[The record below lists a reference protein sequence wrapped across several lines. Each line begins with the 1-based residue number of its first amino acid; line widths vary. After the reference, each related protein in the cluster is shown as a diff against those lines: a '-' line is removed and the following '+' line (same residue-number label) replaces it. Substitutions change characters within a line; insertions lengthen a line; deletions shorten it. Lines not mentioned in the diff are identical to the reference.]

1 MKNCSTLKTVVSLF
15 ATLFLVTCANAQQ
28 TDNYVLLPGDTCMI
42 PEGAT
47 EPLTILWHE
56 ANGELRKGTSDL
68 LESTPVWYING
79 KPFNQADLNEG
90 KLVMDPTL
98 THPIYTAPE
107 GQPPQ
112 NPVNIS
118 VRFKPNDSSKEM
130 TILICNVRVIAPKN
144 KWFIS
149 FTCSKYDY
157 KSKTSAEEE
166 YVEESHASGSASM
179 VVDAP
184 PPDPSGQVNFSTGE
198 GGNKLVDFT
207 VSGNWSKH
215 ISDITRDMNK
225 TIVEKTIRDYTG
237 TPVRRQ
243 GIEFEY
249 DPSPGGGAGLNAG
262 IAFNQRGTD
271 KFWKWDS
278 NVFKLKLVDTN
289 DATSESGTNLG
300 VGSSNMH
307 KTNSGFTFDYS
318 ESKDTS
324 YTILGEKNIL
334 QSGKKY
340 HVTVSYEKGG
350 KHSPA
355 KKG

>member
-1 MKNCSTLKTVVSLF
+1 MKNYSTLKTVVSLV
-15 ATLFLVTCANAQQ
+15 ATLFLITCVNAQQ
-28 TDNYVLLPGDTCMI
+28 TPNYVLLPGDTCMMM
-42 PEGAT
+42 EGAT
-47 EPLTILWHE
+47 QDLTILWFE
-56 ANGELRKGTSDL
+56 TNGVVRKGISDFL
-68 LESTPVWYING
+68 VSSPIWYING
-79 KPFNQADLNEG
+79 KPFNQADPKEG

-98 THPIYTAPE
+98 AHPTYTAPE
-107 GQPPQ
+107 GQPPL

-118 VRFKPNDSSKEM
+118 VRFKANDSSKEM

-198 GGNKLVDFT
+198 GGNKLIDYT
-207 VSGNWSKH
+207 VSGNWSYH
-215 ISDITRDMNK
+215 SSDITKSIN

-237 TPVRRQ
+237 TPFRRQ

-249 DPSPGGGAGLNAG
+249 APSPGGGAGLNAG

-278 NVFKLKLVDTN
+278 NAFKLKLVDTN
-289 DATSESGTNLG
+289 DATSESGTTLG
-300 VGSSNMH
+300 VGSNNMH
-307 KTNSGFTFDYS
+307 KTKNGFTFDYS
-318 ESKDTS
+318 ESKDTT
-324 YTILGEKNIL
+324 YTILGEKNVL
-334 QSGKKY
+334 QSGMQY
-340 HVTVSYEKGG
+340 HATVSYEKEK
-350 KHSPA
+350 KHTPA